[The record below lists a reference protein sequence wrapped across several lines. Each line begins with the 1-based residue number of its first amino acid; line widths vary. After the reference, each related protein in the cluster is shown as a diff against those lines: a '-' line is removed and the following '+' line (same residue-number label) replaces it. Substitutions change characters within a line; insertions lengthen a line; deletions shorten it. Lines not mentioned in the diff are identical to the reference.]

1 MNTIGQMLLKC
12 TISENIFQ
20 QSMSFGLVLNDRT
33 LYIYLYVITLTLLTA
48 QLEKFLALYLKTS
61 LSVLRTMSLL
71 LKAMG
76 KQSVMVTCA

>member
-61 LSVLRTMSLL
+61 LSVLRTMSLF

-76 KQSVMVTCA
+76 K